1 MELCWGRW
9 CIRCFYNPRSCIR
22 PALFRFKENGTGSHV
37 VDAISSIRAN
47 SRTNSILKVDFHN
60 ILYIY
65 YYKILFLVSFSFR
78 GSANDVKLINHF
90 VRLGFYEVAVQFI
103 GYFGGGVL
111 YIWVCMTR
119 RLFV

>member
-1 MELCWGRW
+1 VGREQSVSPHLHKGSDPAVSIEFWVLLSMELCWGRW

-60 ILYIY
+60 ILYI
-65 YYKILFLVSFSFR
+65 
-78 GSANDVKLINHF
+78 
-90 VRLGFYEVAVQFI
+90 
-103 GYFGGGVL
+103 
-111 YIWVCMTR
+111 
-119 RLFV
+119 